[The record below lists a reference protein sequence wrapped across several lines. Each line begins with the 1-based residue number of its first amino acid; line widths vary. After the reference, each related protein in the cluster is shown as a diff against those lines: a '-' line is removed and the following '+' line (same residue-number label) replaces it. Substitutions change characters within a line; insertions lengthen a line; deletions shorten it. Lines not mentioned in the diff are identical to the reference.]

1 MIKFF
6 KQKNAGRKILSNA
19 KGFTLV
25 ETLVAVSIFTVS
37 ILGLMAVLSQGISDT
52 GYAKKKIVAGYLAQ
66 EGVELTRNMRD
77 NYVLFNVSGSEVG
90 WSDFKGAVVSETF
103 PITDPNFSDF
113 TRTVTA
119 DVASFG
125 NNEIKIYSTVEWTQG
140 SGTYSITLSE
150 NLYNWL
156 E

>member
-6 KQKNAGRKILSNA
+6 KQKNR
-19 KGFTLV
+19 GFTLV

-37 ILGLMAVLSQGISDT
+37 ILGLMSVLSQGISDT
-52 GYAKKKIVAGYLAQ
+52 SYAKKKITAGYLAQ
-66 EGVELTRNMRD
+66 EGVELARNMRD
-77 NYVLFNVSGSEVG
+77 NYVLFNVSGSEAG

-119 DVASFG
+119 DEASFG
-125 NNEIKIYSTVEWTQG
+125 DDEVKIYSTVEWTQG
-140 SGTYSITLSE
+140 SGTYTITLSE